1 MASKS
6 DKSWRKDDSTA
17 SITMEAIPALFDQH
31 CKGLAADFRT
41 SFSLLEI
48 KFDQVRST
56 VEDHSQ
62 RLVSLELASDD
73 LGQRVS
79 ELENIC
85 SSLSENNS
93 KLTSKVTDLE
103 GWSRRQNL
111 HILGLAESVEGGRPT
126 DFFSALLCKVFG
138 EGTLAS
144 PPEIDRAHRSLAAK
158 PARGQRPRP
167 VIIRLHH
174 YKITDLLIREA
185 RWKGKLDY
193 RGQQIRIMEDYCPEV
208 LSHAPST
215 GK

>member
-1 MASKS
+1 M
-6 DKSWRKDDSTA
+6 
-17 SITMEAIPALFDQH
+17 
-31 CKGLAADFRT
+31 
-41 SFSLLEI
+41 
-48 KFDQVRST
+48 
-56 VEDHSQ
+56 
-62 RLVSLELASDD
+62 
-73 LGQRVS
+73 
-79 ELENIC
+79 
-85 SSLSENNS
+85 
-93 KLTSKVTDLE
+93 
-103 GWSRRQNL
+103 